1 MYPINLYMKG
11 VSVLVIGGGHVALR
25 KVQRLLEEDAQVTVM
40 APDICAELEKMAE
53 EEDISLERKYYTS
66 GDLKGYDFVITATG
80 VQKVAEDIRDEA
92 EKERILF
99 NSADFPHVG
108 NCFLPARICKEGFM
122 ITVSTDGKSPAMAKY
137 MKERLAETIPDG
149 YGAWLER
156 VTVLRK
162 ELKTYIK
169 SGTERERFWRIA
181 LGKEMMEL
189 VKQGQ
194 IEKAEGC
201 IRRDFSSIR
210 T

>member
-1 MYPINLYMKG
+1 
-11 VSVLVIGGGHVALR
+11 
-25 KVQRLLEEDAQVTVM
+25 
-40 APDICAELEKMAE
+40 
-53 EEDISLERKYYTS
+53 
-66 GDLKGYDFVITATG
+66 
-80 VQKVAEDIRDEA
+80 
-92 EKERILF
+92 
-99 NSADFPHVG
+99 
-108 NCFLPARICKEGFM
+108 
-122 ITVSTDGKSPAMAKY
+122 MAKY

-149 YGAWLER
+149 YGEWLER